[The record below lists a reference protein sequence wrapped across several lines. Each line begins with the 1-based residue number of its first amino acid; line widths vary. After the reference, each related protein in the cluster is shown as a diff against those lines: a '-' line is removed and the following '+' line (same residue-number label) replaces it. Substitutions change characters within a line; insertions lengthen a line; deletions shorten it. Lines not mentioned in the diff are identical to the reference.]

1 MSRFQYSSALGDG
14 SSLFAPR
21 SKMSATA
28 AALIGGGVALASGLA
43 NLWNQADTNK
53 ANREINES
61 QLEWQK
67 HMYYDQQHHTQPEA

>member
-53 ANREINES
+53 ANREINDSLAAGHSTYVFAIPTET
-61 QLEWQK
+61 
-67 HMYYDQQHHTQPEA
+67 H